1 MAIYTIKADENIIY
15 DPRSE
20 ELQVFDPKLTL
31 EVNKTGELK
40 FKIYSTHKHYNK
52 LTKCKTIITVLE
64 DNKVIFKGR
73 ITEDTRDFNNGKQVD
88 CEGLLAFLN
97 DSIYRPFTFQGSP
110 IDLFIA
116 LINNH
121 NEQVEEWQRFKIGRI
136 TVKDNND
143 YINRESNTYLKTWE
157 VFKTRLLDTLG
168 GYIQVRYENDGMYL
182 DWLEDFTIENAD
194 GSTSK
199 IVSTQKIEFGKNL
212 LSVKQTVKA
221 PLATAI
227 IPLGAKIKNEETN
240 TETQLTIE
248 SLEDEELDDLVKKG
262 DMIYSKSGVAQY
274 GFIFADVKETTWEDV
289 TLPENLYRKGKELLS
304 GEAVKLTETIEL
316 SATDL
321 QNLNANTKNF
331 NYCEYI
337 QVSTKPHGIEG
348 LYLLSKITKDLKNP
362 QNIKITLGET
372 KLTLTDQ
379 NVNFNNQITNN
390 INTVEKVIK
399 DYTLNELVTVRNETL
414 TTITGII
421 QDNQKIIFAA
431 LEEYVSTGNFE
442 EYQKIVSAR
451 FEQTAKDFTF
461 LFDTAISKVN
471 TLDGDTQAQFQEI
484 QKYIRFVDG
493 NIVLGETGNE
503 ITLKIQNDR
512 ISFLQNNLEVAYLNN
527 NKLYVTDGEFL
538 NSLQIGKFAFRPRAN
553 GSLSFGKV
561 RR

>member
-15 DPRSE
+15 DPRSK
-20 ELQVFDPKLTL
+20 ELQVFNPKLTL
-31 EVNKTGELK
+31 EVNKTGELQ

-52 LTKCKTIITVLE
+52 LTKCKTILTVLE
-64 DNKVIFKGR
+64 DGKPIFKGR

-110 IDLFIA
+110 ADLFTA

-121 NEQVEEWQRFKIGRI
+121 NEQVEEWQRFKIGNI
-136 TVKDNND
+136 TIKDKND

-168 GYIQVRYENDGMYL
+168 GYIRVRYEDDGNYIDYL
-182 DWLEDFTIENAD
+182 DDFTVENTD
-194 GSTSK
+194 GTTSK

-212 LSVKQTVKA
+212 LNFSQKVKA
-221 PLATAI
+221 PLATAV
-227 IPLGAKIKNEETN
+227 IPLGAKIKNEDG

-248 SLEDEELDDLVKKG
+248 ELEDEELDDLVKKG
-262 DMIYSKSGVAQY
+262 DMIYSKSGVEQY
-274 GFIFADVKETTWEDV
+274 GFILADIKNTTWEDV
-289 TLPENLYRKGKELLS
+289 TVSSNLYRKGKEFLS

-316 SATDL
+316 SSIDL
-321 QNLNANTKNF
+321 QNLNANVNNF

-337 QVSTKPHGIEG
+337 MVGSKPHNIED
-348 LYLLSKITKDLKNP
+348 LYLLSKIIKDLKNP

-379 NVNFNNQITNN
+379 NVNINNQLTQN
-390 INTVEKVIK
+390 VEKIEQSVK
-399 DYTLNELVTVRNETL
+399 DTVSDELNEVRNEIQTN
-414 TTITGII
+414 ITSMI
-421 QDNQKIIFAA
+421 QDTQRIMFEA
-431 LEEYVSTGNFE
+431 LDSYVSTGNFE
-442 EYQKIVSAR
+442 EYQKVVSTQ
-451 FEQTAKDFTF
+451 FEQTAKDFIF
-461 LFDTAISKVN
+461 LFETAISEIN
-471 TLDGDTQAQFQEI
+471 TLDGETQAQFQEI

-493 NIVLGETGNE
+493 NIVLGEVGNE

-512 ISFLQNNLEVAYLNN
+512 ISFLQNNLEVAYLND

-538 NSLQIGKFAFRPRAN
+538 HSLQLGNFAFRPRPN

-561 RR
+561 GG